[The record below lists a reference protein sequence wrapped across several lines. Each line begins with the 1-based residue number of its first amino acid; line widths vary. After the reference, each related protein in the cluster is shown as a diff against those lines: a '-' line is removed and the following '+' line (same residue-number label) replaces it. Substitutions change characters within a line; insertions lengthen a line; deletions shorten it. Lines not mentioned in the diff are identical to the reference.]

1 MRILIADD
9 SDIVRRGVVGLLSAE
24 TNWNVCGEARNGL
37 EALQKTRELQPDLIL
52 LDVNLPDM
60 NGLEVARRLR
70 LEVPKVKILV
80 IGQHDPVQ
88 LLPGVIKA
96 GGDDCLDKSRLA
108 ADLVV
113 TIEGIYKSRV
123 AKSDGSPLF
132 NFKLRRST

>member
-9 SDIVRRGVVGLLSAE
+9 SDIVRRGIVSLLSAE

-37 EALQKTRELQPDLIL
+37 ETLQKAQELQPDLIL
-52 LDVNLPDM
+52 LDVSLPDI

-80 IGQHDPVQ
+80 ISQHDPVQ
-88 LLPGVIKA
+88 LLPRVMEA
-96 GGDDCLDKSRLA
+96 GGDGCLDKSRLA

-113 TIEGIYKSRV
+113 TIEGIQ
-123 AKSDGSPLF
+123 
-132 NFKLRRST
+132 